1 MALQQEEIGFTRV
14 SNRAKLD
21 LTNQPSDAAGVMY
34 ITEKGLFPKEEV
46 PICEILAGVSAKLAD
61 QLNNNGHE
69 QLIADTLQRFD
80 PVIPFLEKTAAAA
93 VQDFSAEMFGLA
105 GLFGTDATQIAL
117 HSAAIAV
124 IGVLSKNEELDT
136 LIRKKMDVRQR
147 YAYIVAMKTALRI
160 RAFADALNGHC
171 DFIDDYMITAVPNW
185 KQMTER
191 GEIVINIDGEDQVNL

>member
-80 PVIPFLEKTAAAA
+80 PVIPFLEK
-93 VQDFSAEMFGLA
+93 
-105 GLFGTDATQIAL
+105 
-117 HSAAIAV
+117 
-124 IGVLSKNEELDT
+124 
-136 LIRKKMDVRQR
+136 IR
-147 YAYIVAMKTALRI
+147 
-160 RAFADALNGHC
+160 
-171 DFIDDYMITAVPNW
+171 MIYY
-185 KQMTER
+185 EYF
-191 GEIVINIDGEDQVNL
+191 E